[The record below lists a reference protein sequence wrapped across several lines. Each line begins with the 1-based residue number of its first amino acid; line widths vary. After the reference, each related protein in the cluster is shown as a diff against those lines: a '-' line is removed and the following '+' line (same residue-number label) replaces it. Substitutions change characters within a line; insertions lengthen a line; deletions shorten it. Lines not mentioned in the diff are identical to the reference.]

1 MARLGPIAM
10 PQVHRLQG
18 VNNGSVVFD
27 GQPEPQPFPWGLG
40 SSLVAA
46 GAGAKPV
53 APPRRPSSQDR
64 CGKRL
69 SEVIPLSVM
78 GWLPQHR
85 AVQQGSRVSAHR
97 RSRANAEHVTSG
109 RIRPPGG
116 DAPGGRSTR
125 CGNRTTTMHPDQ
137 AESNQCSHAR
147 VPTSGLDLSL
157 IWMPA
162 RSRLTTERS
171 CWTAEPA
178 GAPRWTGLGP
188 AGPLGR
194 NGAPRSWPPRPAR
207 AGRQGPHRPSPS
219 QLAQF
224 FVTLGR
230 YFVT

>member
-1 MARLGPIAM
+1 VLTTVQLSSIVNRNPNPFPGDW
-10 PQVHRLQG
+10 VHRSLPQALERNQWPHHG
-18 VNNGSVVFD
+18 VHRARI
-27 GQPEPQPFPWGLG
+27 
-40 SSLVAA
+40 AA
-46 GAGAKPV
+46 A
-53 APPRRPSSQDR
+53 
-64 CGKRL
+64 KRL
-69 SEVIPLSVM
+69 SEVVPLSVM

-137 AESNQCSHAR
+137 AESDQWSHAR

-230 YFVT
+230 SFVT